1 MKTLHIQTSAE
12 LRYAKNMMSYS
23 MLVIFISSLFCL
35 VVPQLIGFVLFVTSV
50 AIFCYLF
57 GVYRFSQL
65 TYSPLFRYFLYIFGL
80 MSFMLFLC
88 LVDLFHYLPNPLI
101 VSLIYGL
108 AMAILLI
115 IVVWLWYKIALEFEK
130 RTSLTHFMVSF
141 KCYVCSLAFFFL
153 GMIALFLGIDVAALL
168 LFVQDNDWVV
178 YKDAAD
184 RFVVNRVALWIGSFS
199 MMFYCIAGILS
210 FVFALFGTFKITSA
224 SILDT

>member
-35 VVPQLIGFVLFVTSV
+35 VVPQLIGFVLFVASV

-108 AMAILLI
+108 AMGILLI

-141 KCYVCSLAFFFL
+141 KCYVCSLAFFFP